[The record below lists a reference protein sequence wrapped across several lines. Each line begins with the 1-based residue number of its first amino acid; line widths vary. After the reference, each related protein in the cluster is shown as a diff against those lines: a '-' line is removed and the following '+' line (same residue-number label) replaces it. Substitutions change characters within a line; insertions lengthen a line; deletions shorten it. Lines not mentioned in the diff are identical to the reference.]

1 MKNLSKVWTGLL
13 VVALALPMAVAAQA
27 AGRSEGS
34 EGPQAGAWQK
44 LEPSVWTR
52 KRADGATETYAV
64 GARGMQYA
72 VRSMQRELDTL
83 IALYDREPNAKT
95 WEQIE
100 NVRATLAKAEAAS
113 RNQGIEDPAI
123 EEKALAAPAPPPCNF
138 YSLHATAYSL
148 TNGVAANADS
158 RWCQI
163 PGRSADIYSR
173 AYAQVTA
180 GGVKTEQTQTCTLS
194 GQNVNCIVAASVPG
208 SGYCT
213 SEAYSS
219 IYVFIPGHNLFWEV
233 SANRCGCNPNVLCA
247 ISQEVPVDGM

>member
-1 MKNLSKVWTGLL
+1 MRNRSMVWTGLL
-13 VVALALPMAVAAQA
+13 VAAMALPMSVAAQPA
-27 AGRSEGS
+27 AGSGGA
-34 EGPQAGAWQK
+34 EGPQAGAWKK

-52 KRADGATETYAV
+52 KTADGATETYAV

-72 VRSMQRELDTL
+72 VRSMERELEKL
-83 IALYDREPNAKT
+83 VALNEREPSAKT
-95 WEQIE
+95 SEEIE
-100 NVRATLAKAEAAS
+100 KLRATLAKAEAAS
-113 RNQGIEDPAI
+113 RDQSVEGPAI
-123 EEKALAAPAPPPCNF
+123 EEKAQVAPPPCNF
-138 YSLHATAYSL
+138 YSLHANAYSL

-158 RWCQI
+158 RWCQN

-219 IYVFIPGHNLFWEV
+219 IFIFIPGHNLFYEV
-233 SANRCGCNPNVLCA
+233 SAARCGCNPNVLCA
-247 ISQEVPVDGM
+247 ISDVPPADM

>member
-1 MKNLSKVWTGLL
+1 MKNRSMVWTGLL
-13 VVALALPMAVAAQA
+13 VAAMALPMALAAEE
-27 AGRSEGS
+27 GPRREGS
-34 EGPQAGAWQK
+34 KEPQAGAWQR

-52 KRADGATETYAV
+52 KTADGATETYAV

-83 IALYDREPNAKT
+83 TALYDREPST
-95 WEQIE
+95 ETLGQIE
-100 NVRATLAKAEAAS
+100 KVRATLAKAEAAT
-113 RNQGIEDPAI
+113 RNPGIEDLGL
-123 EEKALAAPAPPPCNF
+123 EEKAAPAPPPCNF

-158 RWCQI
+158 RWCQN

-219 IYVFIPGHNLFWEV
+219 IFVFIPGHNLFWEV
-233 SANRCGCNPNVLCA
+233 SATRCGCNPNVLCA
-247 ISQEVPVDGM
+247 ISDHPADEM

>member
-1 MKNLSKVWTGLL
+1 MKNRSMVWTGLL
-13 VVALALPMAVAAQA
+13 VAAMALPMAVTAQA
-27 AGRSEGS
+27 AARSEGA
-34 EGPQAGAWQK
+34 EGPQAGGWK
-44 LEPSVWTR
+44 RLEPSVWTR
-52 KRADGATETYAV
+52 KTADGATETYAV
-64 GARGMQYA
+64 GARGMEYA
-72 VRSMQRELDTL
+72 TRSLQREIDKLVSL
-83 IALYDREPNAKT
+83 HDREPSSET
-95 WEQIE
+95 WGQIE
-100 NVRATLAKAEAAS
+100 KLRGTLAKAQTAA
-113 RNQGIEDPAI
+113 RNQSVEDLGI
-123 EEKALAAPAPPPCNF
+123 EEKAQVAPPPCNF

-158 RWCQI
+158 RWCQN

-233 SANRCGCNPNVLCA
+233 SAARCGCNPNVLCP
-247 ISQEVPVDGM
+247 ISEVPADDM